1 MKKIQVRNAL
11 DMGWQI
17 LSTLAIVAF
26 LLGLLLFGRL
36 DSLLPAY
43 SPTEVQSALSSRP
56 FTEIINNPVNAPY
69 KLTVFFFS
77 YITSNPLLAT
87 RLAAATFGI
96 ATIILFY
103 VGMRNWYRRRIA
115 FLATVLFACS
125 AWFLHTA
132 RFGSPDILLPCAVL
146 LLTVCGYWIATA
158 KYSRYSY
165 VAAIIALSLCM
176 YVPGLLWLLGVA
188 AVVRRKDI
196 ALLSLRLNAR
206 QRAIV
211 IGTAVVLVI
220 LPLLVSIIR
229 NPHVGLELLGLPN
242 AWPGL
247 VEIGKNLLYVPVSL
261 FAFTPVNPE
270 LQLGRLPLLDI
281 FGVVMFV
288 LGAYYY
294 FKHRTLDRTKLLL
307 VFLAISTVLI
317 AIDGPV
323 SIAIMLPAI
332 YVIVTGGIAQL
343 LGRWLEV
350 FPRNPLAKSVGI
362 TLITIAVLAS
372 CLYNIRA
379 YFVAWPNAPETKA
392 IYTKTD
398 LVQ

>member
-1 MKKIQVRNAL
+1 MKKIQVRFVL

-17 LSTLAIVAF
+17 LSTVAIVAL
-26 LLGLLLFGRL
+26 LLGILLFSRL

-43 SPTEVQSALSSRP
+43 SPTEVQSALMSRP
-56 FTEIINNPVNAPY
+56 FTEIIDNPINAPY

-87 RLAAATFGI
+87 RLAAATFGV
-96 ATIILFY
+96 ATILLFY

-115 FLATVLFACS
+115 FLATVLFSCS

-158 KYSRYSY
+158 RHSRYSY
-165 VAAIIALSLCM
+165 VAAVIAVSICM
-176 YVPGLLWLLGVA
+176 YVPGLIWLMILA
-188 AVVRRKDI
+188 AIVRRKDI
-196 ALLSLRLNAR
+196 ALLSLRLSSR
-206 QRAIV
+206 QRAL
-211 IGTAVVLVI
+211 VVSAAATLVI
-220 LPLLVSIIR
+220 APLVFSIVR

-242 AWPGL
+242 ALPNA
-247 VEIGKNLLYVPVSL
+247 VEIAKNVAYVPLSL

-270 LQLGRLPLLDI
+270 LQLGRLPLLDL
-281 FGVVMFV
+281 FGIVMFI

-294 FKHRTLDRTKLLL
+294 FRHRTLDRAKLLV
-307 VFLAISTVLI
+307 VFLIVSTILI
-317 AIDGPV
+317 ALDGPV
-323 SIAIMLPAI
+323 SMAIMLPAV

-343 LGRWLEV
+343 LGRWLDV
-350 FPRNPLAKSVGI
+350 FPTNPLAKSVGI
-362 TLITIAVLAS
+362 ALITAAVLAS

-392 IYTKTD
+392 IYSKTD

>member
-132 RFGSPDILLPCAVL
+132 RFGSPDILLPCVVL

-158 KYSRYSY
+158 KHSRYSY

>member
-158 KYSRYSY
+158 KHSRYSY